1 MALLSADQK
10 FKDEILKAV
19 RAIVRTVIAEVIAE
33 KKVKEATPV
42 AKATPAPKA
51 KPADK
56 K

>member
-19 RAIVRTVIAEVIAE
+19 KEIVRTVIAEVLAE
-33 KKVKEATPV
+33 KKVKKAKPV
-42 AKATPAPKA
+42 AKAKPAPKA